1 MDGIPATQPTTP
13 HIERS
18 SALRRILLAFVL
30 GLASGLAVLIRHQT
44 QLQPTPVEM
53 ISYALAAGFV
63 ATATAAILQLSQAL
77 WSRGMLGSIVAIL
90 LFGLGSVAAISLIC
104 FVSVIAFLA

>member
-1 MDGIPATQPTTP
+1 MDGAAATQSTP
-13 HIERS
+13 AQTERTN
-18 SALRRILLAFVL
+18 ALRRILLAFVL
-30 GLASGLAVLIRHQT
+30 GLASGVAVLIRHQT

-53 ISYALAAGFV
+53 ISYTLAAGFV
-63 ATATAAILQLSQAL
+63 AMATAAVLQLSQAL
-77 WSRGMLGSIVAIL
+77 WSRGLLGSIIAIL